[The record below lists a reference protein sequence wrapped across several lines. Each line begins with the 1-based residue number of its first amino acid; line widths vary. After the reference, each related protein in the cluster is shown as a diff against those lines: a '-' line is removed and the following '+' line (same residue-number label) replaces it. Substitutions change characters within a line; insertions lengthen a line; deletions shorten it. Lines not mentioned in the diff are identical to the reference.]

1 MFIDKL
7 MNKVKEM
14 RNPTVMGLDPR
25 LDYVPSSIRKK
36 NLQLYGNSF
45 KAASESILE
54 FNKKLIDAVADIIP
68 AIKPQLAYYEMY
80 GMDGLKA
87 FEQTVMYGRKKGL
100 LVIADGKRND
110 IGSTSQAYSSAY
122 LGQTLLEE
130 DVWQAAYDVDALTV
144 NGYLGI
150 DGISPMI
157 DDCILHKKGI
167 FILVK
172 TSNPS
177 SIQLQD
183 IVVED
188 GRKVYEVV
196 ADLVSE
202 WGKDL
207 IGQCGYSSV

>member
-1 MFIDKL
+1 M
-7 MNKVKEM
+7 
-14 RNPTVMGLDPR
+14 
-25 LDYVPSSIRKK
+25 
-36 NLQLYGNSF
+36 
-45 KAASESILE
+45 E

-80 GMDGLKA
+80 GIDGLKA

-207 IGQCGYSSV
+207 IGQCGYSSWGLLLVLHGLSS